1 MGKVYQFPKK
11 NIGAPA
17 PHKNIKSESQMMMQ
31 NTVSLLV
38 GVYKERI
45 EELEAYKEEIRK
57 KDGTHAKN
65 PKELLKVIKDLNKMF
80 YKYGITVGGYRF
92 LTLNEAEVIYL
103 NENKLF
109 YVEEKK
115 RPGKATCYQQ
125 GEFIGEFEYHKF
137 TLVLEEQ
144 LFGVLDERI
153 SDLEVTIRTLENTK
167 I

>member
-11 NIGAPA
+11 VQKDH
-17 PHKNIKSESQMMMQ
+17 PHKMIKSENQMMMQ

-38 GVYKERI
+38 GVYRERI
-45 EELEAYKEEIRK
+45 EELEQYRQHIKE

-65 PKELLKVIKDLNKMF
+65 PKELLRVIKELNKMF
-80 YKYGITVGGYRF
+80 YKYGISVGGYRF
-92 LTLNEAEVIYL
+92 LTLNDAEVIYL

-109 YVEEKK
+109 YVEEANK
-115 RPGKATCYQQ
+115 PGKAKCYAQ
-125 GEFIGEFEYHKF
+125 GEFIHEFEYHKF

-144 LFGVLDERI
+144 LYSVIDERI
-153 SDLEVTIRTLENTK
+153 KDLEVTIRTLQSTK